1 MYFGK
6 NIKKIRSIKKLSQ
19 QAFAELFGLK
29 RSSIGSYE
37 EERADPKLEIIIKIA
52 KHYNISVDNLVNKE
66 ITINELYN
74 FHLPNEQSIEE
85 QLKKND
91 LAKKNKIKA
100 ISLISSADILLK
112 SLEHAKL
119 ESVSKISLPGLTE
132 NHIAI
137 EINNNKLFQIPKHL
151 KVNDIVIVDS
161 KYELEDGLRTKDL
174 FFLIK
179 YESILSIAEI
189 KQINK
194 KEILLVSTDGIPVT
208 IHKSK
213 TEFIL
218 PIVKN
223 ITDSLQFNISES
235 DRIKKLEFLV
245 DDLYNRI

>member
-19 QAFAELFGLK
+19 HAFAELFGLK

-52 KHYNISVDNLVNKE
+52 KHFNISVDSLVNKE

-74 FHLPNEQSIEE
+74 FHLPNEEIIEA
-85 QLKKND
+85 QLKKKD
-91 LAKKNKIKA
+91 LAIKNKIKA
-100 ISLISSADILLK
+100 ISLISSAHIMLK
-112 SLEHAKL
+112 SLERAKS
-119 ESVSKISLPGLTE
+119 ESDSKISLPGLTE

-137 EINNNKLFQIPKHL
+137 EINNNNFFQIPGHL

-161 KYELEDGLRTKDL
+161 KYKLEDELSANGFL
-174 FFLIK
+174 FLIK
-179 YESILSIAEI
+179 HENILSIAEI

-194 KEILLVSTDGIPVT
+194 KEILLVSTNGIPVT

-213 TEFIL
+213 TDFIV

-223 ITDSLQFNISES
+223 ITNNLQFNSNAS

-245 DDLYNRI
+245 NDLYNRI